1 MSTHTTNF
9 SPNRI
14 GAMVRRY
21 WYLLR
26 SSWPRI
32 LDLIYWPMLQMLM
45 WGFLQKYLS
54 QSGGSHFAQAG
65 GVLIGA
71 LLLWDILF
79 RGQLGFSYSFLE
91 ELYSRNLGNL
101 MMSPLRPV
109 ELVVTLMIVSIIR
122 LAIGAIPVSLAAIW
136 FFDFNVWS
144 LGLALAIFFGN
155 LILTSW
161 SIGIFVNGLLL
172 RNGLG
177 AEGLVWTFMFLL
189 LPLTCVYY
197 PVAVLPHWLQYVAWS
212 LPPTYVFEGMRALLT
227 DHVLR
232 GDLMMQAFAFNI
244 VLFAIASFAFV
255 RLLES
260 ARVHGKLMQSS
271 E

>member
-1 MSTHTTNF
+1 MNASF
-9 SPNRI
+9 SPNRV

-32 LDLIYWPMLQMLM
+32 VDLIYWPMLQMLM
-45 WGFLQKYLS
+45 WGFLQKYIA
-54 QSGGSHFAQAG
+54 QSGGSYFAKAG
-65 GVLIGA
+65 GILIGA

-101 MMSPLRPV
+101 MMSPLRPF
-109 ELVVTLMIVSIIR
+109 ELVVTLMLVSLIR
-122 LAIGAIPVSLAAIW
+122 LSIGVIPVSLAAIW
-136 FFDFNVWS
+136 FFDFNLWA
-144 LGLALAIFFGN
+144 LGLALAIFLVN
-155 LILTSW
+155 QIKTCW
-161 SIGIFVNGLLL
+161 SLGIFINGQML
-172 RNGLG
+172 RKGLG
-177 AEGLVWTFMFLL
+177 SEGQVWTFMFVL

-197 PVAVLPHWLQYVAWS
+197 PVAVLPGWLQYIAWS
-212 LPPTYVFEGMRALLT
+212 LPPTYVFEGMRALMA

-232 GDLMMQAFAFNI
+232 GDLMWQAFAFNI

-260 ARVHGKLMQSS
+260 ARVHGKLMHST